1 MQRGPAIR
9 LFRVVVGLAG
19 VLLSGGLA
27 AANSP
32 SHAVTLDTLSPL
44 AGHALALSVVAIAA
58 LVARRSAGIVLVAGI
73 AMTGIINA
81 APALINPDGHLAS
94 IGAMRRLIATG
105 PEGGAGL
112 RVLQLNAW
120 NSNRDIALAG
130 ASLRIR
136 TDAARRGAVQFGQ
149 RPKAI

>member
-44 AGHALALSVVAIAA
+44 ASASELTSRLLSPVTQD
-58 LVARRSAGIVLVAGI
+58 RIVKFRQKV
-73 AMTGIINA
+73 
-81 APALINPDGHLAS
+81 DFS
-94 IGAMRRLIATG
+94 
-105 PEGGAGL
+105 
-112 RVLQLNAW
+112 LQEQT
-120 NSNRDIALAG
+120 IALG
-130 ASLRIR
+130 EEPFELFVPEP
-136 TDAARRGAVQFGQ
+136 DANGKYGLMVFIWPADDIQVPHDWWKVFS
-149 RPKAI
+149 